1 MHFPGLVFRPR
12 VRLWPSNAR
21 MSSCCHSNCVPGSPQ
36 AVSRVYQSVEADI
49 TLSLCDVFTEPA
61 WTVVC
66 NIDFITHTAE
76 PGCCTAAFKW
86 DIRLL
91 FLFFSIGFHGTL
103 FPPHSMD
110 PHRETEEINKRK
122 NHTQLHTHSLTSGF
136 ILAGSSRDA
145 DTLEGFPH
153 ASIRQE

>member
-1 MHFPGLVFRPR
+1 MCVCGLQMLACPAAVTITASPGRPK
-12 VRLWPSNAR
+12 PSAE
-21 MSSCCHSNCVPGSPQ
+21 CIT
-36 AVSRVYQSVEADI
+36 VSRRRLISLFHSVCDI
-49 TLSLCDVFTEPA
+49 FTEPV

-122 NHTQLHTHSLTSGF
+122 NRTQLHTHSLTSGF
-136 ILAGSSRDA
+136 ILAGSSSRDA
-145 DTLEGFPH
+145 DALEGFPH

>member
-21 MSSCCHSNCVPGSPQ
+21 MSSCCHNNCVPECIR
-36 AVSRVYQSVEADI
+36 VSRRRLIS
-49 TLSLCDVFTEPA
+49 LFHSLCDIFAEPV

-66 NIDFITHTAE
+66 NIDFITHSAE
-76 PGCCTAAFKW
+76 PGCCTTAFKW

-91 FLFFSIGFHGTL
+91 FLFFFIGFHGTL

-110 PHRETEEINKRK
+110 PRRATEEINKRK
-122 NHTQLHTHSLTSGF
+122 NHTQLHTHTHTSGF
-136 ILAGSSRDA
+136 ILAGSRDA
-145 DTLEGFPH
+145 DALEGFPH
-153 ASIRQE
+153 ASVRQE